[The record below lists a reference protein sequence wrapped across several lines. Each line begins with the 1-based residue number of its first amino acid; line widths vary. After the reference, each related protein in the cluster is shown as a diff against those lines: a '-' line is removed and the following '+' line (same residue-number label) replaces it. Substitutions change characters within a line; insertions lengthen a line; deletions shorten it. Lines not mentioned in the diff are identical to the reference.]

1 MAVLSAAAR
10 CGRVT
15 ARCRIPD
22 DKTPEKIQL
31 LDERLLAQPKLA
43 VQQAKNVTDKTATLC
58 RESIL
63 KSMSLTHRWDDAI
76 AQQVLSAEEEV
87 DRMEDALGTYL
98 VAVSEKEL
106 SQEDNRTVSILLH
119 TIGDFERIGDHA
131 VNLHKAA
138 KEMHDKKINFSEAAQ
153 KELAVLEHAV
163 QDLLNRAIEAF
174 EGLKAPQASRAEPL
188 EEVVDELVREMKNRH
203 IARLQS
209 GACTIE
215 LGFVLQDILTNYE
228 RVADHCSNIA
238 VAVLELTHGSFETH
252 AYLNRVR
259 DERDSAFTAQ
269 YEKDRRSYGLE
280 SV

>member
-1 MAVLSAAAR
+1 M
-10 CGRVT
+10 
-15 ARCRIPD
+15 
-22 DKTPEKIQL
+22 
-31 LDERLLAQPKLA
+31 
-43 VQQAKNVTDKTATLC
+43 
-58 RESIL
+58 
-63 KSMSLTHRWDDAI
+63 
-76 AQQVLSAEEEV
+76 
-87 DRMEDALGTYL
+87 
-98 VAVSEKEL
+98 
-106 SQEDNRTVSILLH
+106 
-119 TIGDFERIGDHA
+119 
-131 VNLHKAA
+131 
-138 KEMHDKKINFSEAAQ
+138 
-153 KELAVLEHAV
+153 
-163 QDLLNRAIEAF
+163 
-174 EGLKAPQASRAEPL
+174 
-188 EEVVDELVREMKNRH
+188 DELVREMKNRH